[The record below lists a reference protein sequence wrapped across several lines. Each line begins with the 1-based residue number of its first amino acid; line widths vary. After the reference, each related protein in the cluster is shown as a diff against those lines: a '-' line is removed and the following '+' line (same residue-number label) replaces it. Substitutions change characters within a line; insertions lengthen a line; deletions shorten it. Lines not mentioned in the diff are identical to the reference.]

1 MKKFLSGFIVGGV
14 LFTSISVFAEP
25 LHQIAVSFNIK
36 DVIVDGQKLPLAKQ
50 ALNYNGTTYV
60 PLRPLAESLGYTTK
74 WNPEKQNVEVMKAK
88 ITRLLSSEE
97 IKKAFKDNGLPL
109 NPAKLSYFPLNKKT
123 PESYQIGEMEH
134 LHIYVYESYEERVRG
149 RLEFEVIR
157 ERTDMIVPFI
167 YEVDNA
173 LIFYVPFNTELNL
186 HKKVD
191 AAIAKLRDKKS

>member
-14 LFTSISVFAEP
+14 LFTSVSVFAEP

-97 IKKAFKDNGLPL
+97 IKQAFKDGGDMKRAVEEAGLNMAAQAIGLIAGPEV
-109 NPAKLSYFPLNKKT
+109 KLA
-123 PESYQIGEMEH
+123 
-134 LHIYVYESYEERVRG
+134 
-149 RLEFEVIR
+149 IR
-157 ERTDMIVPFI
+157 
-167 YEVDNA
+167 N
-173 LIFYVPFNTELNL
+173 
-186 HKKVD
+186 
-191 AAIAKLRDKKS
+191 